1 MILQNLDAF
10 FADNSLGVCSFVRR
24 CGFVKICHSERS
36 EESHMAE
43 SKFDARV
50 GTDILVRP
58 RSFIRLRR
66 VVEVRVSS
74 GHL

>member
-10 FADNSLGVCSFVRR
+10 FWITASAFVLL
-24 CGFVKICHSERS
+24 CAVAGLYKSVILSVS

-43 SKFDARV
+43 SKFDARA